1 MPARK
6 KPGRT
11 NASPSG
17 GPGSDTPFG
26 TFFLPGPTEVRPE
39 ILQAMAAPVVSHR
52 GESFTARYRRA
63 AEGLQ
68 QIFRTH
74 RPVYLITGSATAAM
88 EMAVRGAPEGPIL
101 SLVNGAFADR
111 FARIAQRCGRRTRV
125 VKVPWGQ
132 TLPLAMV
139 ERNLAIE
146 QFSAVT
152 LTHSETSTGAL
163 TDIRAVTELA
173 HRYGAMTLVDSV
185 TGIGGMPV
193 ETADWE
199 VDFIFTGSQKAM
211 ALPPGMAFAVASEAY
226 ILQAQAV
233 PDRGYYLDPVEFE
246 ESSLRDGTPT
256 TPAINLMYAVD
267 AQVQHILKETL
278 DARWAR
284 HAAMQQHV
292 EDWVQAQ
299 HQRGLAVDFLAKAGE
314 RSATVSCLTLPPA
327 MDSADV
333 VRAVEERGFVIGR
346 GYGELKASC
355 IRIGHMGD
363 HRPEGLERCLAAV
376 SEALEHLR

>member
-1 MPARK
+1 MA
-6 KPGRT
+6 T
-11 NASPSG
+11 A
-17 GPGSDTPFG
+17 FG
-26 TFFLPGPTEVRPE
+26 HFFLPGPTEVRAE

-52 GESFTARYRRA
+52 GESFTARYLRTA
-63 AEGLQ
+63 AGLQ

-74 RPVYLITGSATAAM
+74 RPVYCITGSATAAM

-101 SLVNGAFADR
+101 SLVNGAFSDR
-111 FARIAQRCGRRTRV
+111 FARVAQHCGRRTRV

-132 TLPLAMV
+132 THALAMV

-146 QFSAVT
+146 PFSAVT

-163 TDIRAVTELA
+163 ADIRAVTELA

-199 VDFIFTGSQKAM
+199 VDFIFTGSQKAL

-267 AQVQHILKETL
+267 AQVQHILAETL
-278 DARWAR
+278 EARWAR
-284 HAAMQQHV
+284 HAAMQQQV
-292 EDWVQAQ
+292 EHWVKAQ
-299 HQRGLAVDFLAKAGE
+299 QQRGLAVDFLAKANE
-314 RSATVSCLTLPPA
+314 RSHTVSCLTLPPA
-327 MDSADV
+327 LDSADV
-333 VRAVEERGFVIGR
+333 VRLVEERGFVIGR

-355 IRIGHMGD
+355 VRIGHMGD
-363 HRPEGLERCLAAV
+363 HTPEGLARCLDALAD
-376 SEALEHLR
+376 ALESLR